1 MKGSIR
7 KPEDDLRK
15 SLSQIKEQRT
25 NEKVCILEG
34 CDNPITTFKGP
45 GDKHLCREHQIQQRE
60 YGGMGR
66 VDRPHSFARE
76 WCCNWCGYTPKDD
89 PWFDEQVWD
98 DELHKIRAMR
108 STLIGD
114 HTERKVEG
122 GSDSKD
128 NVQTLCRVCDA
139 KKTVLNKDYQKM
151 SVTISTE

>member
-7 KPEDDLRK
+7 KPEDDGRK
-15 SLSQIKEQRT
+15 TLSQIKEQRAAG
-25 NEKVCILEG
+25 KICIIDD
-34 CDNPITTFKGP
+34 CNNPLTTYKGP
-45 GDKHLCREHQIQQRE
+45 GDKHLCREHQVQQRE

-66 VDRPHSFARE
+66 VDRLHSFSRD
-76 WCCNWCGYTPKDD
+76 WCCTWCGYSPKDD
-89 PWFDEQVWD
+89 PWFDEQQWD

-122 GSDSKD
+122 GSDSKE

-151 SVTISTE
+151 SVIISTE